1 MRSCSPLN
9 TSGLARWCR
18 TRRFSI
24 FCSSRAGSAASRSAG
39 LRDAGGSPDSSSNSS
54 IRSSAAPRRPSR
66 LSIPSAKGIG
76 MGSIFAVTV
85 PALRWWVAL
94 SFPASNPAG

>member
-1 MRSCSPLN
+1 MVPDEAVLHLLQQQGRFGGQQVGGAQGCG
-9 TSGLARWCR
+9 GLP
-18 TRRFSI
+18 
-24 FCSSRAGSAASRSAG
+24 G
-39 LRDAGGSPDSSSNSS
+39 LVLELLDQVERC
-54 IRSSAAPRRPSR
+54 PRRPSR

>member
-1 MRSCSPLN
+1 MVPDEAVLHLLQQQ
-9 TSGLARWCR
+9 G
-18 TRRFSI
+18 RFGGQQVGGAQG
-24 FCSSRAGSAASRSAG
+24 C
-39 LRDAGGSPDSSSNSS
+39 GGSPDSSSNSS